1 MSSYPFTISIEQSV
15 LAWIT
20 LFLTIAV
27 LITSIVNMYFK
38 KQIANSRG
46 QTLVYLTMFMHLVSI
61 FLPNIF
67 TIICYHKINNHFMLF
82 GWVMLTLDNYATI
95 IITNLIL
102 MRAVFMFWKSKD
114 RNIVHLRGF
123 LLTQILYITSIFWF
137 IQVTKSYLYPLSTYQ
152 SYYYFKSVTYFSVFD
167 SKNVIILGVFLVCV
181 VVVTGLSQWGAYQE
195 MVSLMVLQL
204 LHMCALGLART
215 VTNHNTSL
223 NAYFFSLEIIS
234 NAYRILLMV
243 MNCFFFIWFF
253 DGVKADT
260 KNSSDIDPYKA
271 SGWNQI
277 IKKYF
282 KKFLK
287 FHKREEELEFFRNNM
302 ENNENVWYYFKNKQ
316 GKFPDLRTMDK
327 SIECK
332 ESV

>member
-1 MSSYPFTISIEQSV
+1 MFSRPFTIYTEQSV

-20 LFLTIAV
+20 LFLTTAV
-27 LITSIVNMYFK
+27 LIISIVNLYFK
-38 KQIANSRG
+38 KEIANSRG
-46 QTLVYLTMFMHLVSI
+46 QTLIYLTMFMHLVSLY
-61 FLPNIF
+61 LPNIF
-67 TIICYHKINNHFMLF
+67 TIICYSRLDNLFMHF
-82 GWVMLTLDNYATI
+82 GWILLTLDNYATI

-123 LLTQILYITSIFWF
+123 LLTQILYITSMFWF
-137 IQVTKSYLYPLSTYQ
+137 IQVTKAYPYPMPTFQ
-152 SYYYFKSVTYFSVFD
+152 AYYYFRSVIYFSAFD
-167 SKNVIILGVFLVCV
+167 VKNVTILVVFLICV
-181 VVVTGLSQWGAYQE
+181 MVVSGLSQWGAYQE

-215 VTNHNTSL
+215 ATNNNTSI
-223 NAYFFSLEIIS
+223 NSYFFALEIIS
-234 NAYRILLMV
+234 NAYRILLMI
-243 MNCFFFIWFF
+243 MNCFFFIWYF

-271 SGWNQI
+271 SGWNKI

-282 KKFLK
+282 KEFLK
-287 FHKREEELEFFRNNM
+287 HHEKEEELEFFRNNM

-316 GKFPDLRTMDK
+316 GNFTDLRTA
-327 SIECK
+327 EK
-332 ESV
+332 E